1 MEFDNRMS
9 DEGFVLLR
17 MKAGDLFSI
26 IWHKSNSFATYPL
39 LSIFP
44 SLHCIREEGREV
56 RVCVVGRENSGDA
69 AHTNTS

>member
-1 MEFDNRMS
+1 MELDNRMS

-17 MKAGDLFSI
+17 MKVEDLFRVL
-26 IWHKSNSFATYPL
+26 WHNLNSFATYPL

-44 SLHCIREEGREV
+44 SLHCIREEGRKV